1 MSTKQKIGFV
11 TCVELGKSCLK
22 EIYESGYKVDIA
34 ITLKDKN
41 AQNKTGRAY
50 IDDLCNENN
59 TNLLKVDHI
68 NDKESLEFI
77 KRHNL
82 DILFVIGWS
91 QLLSKKVIDSVK
103 DIYGMHP
110 TLLPMG
116 RGRAAIPWT
125 ILKKLKYSGV
135 SLFRIEE
142 EVDSG
147 ALILQEKFKV
157 DENINATDLYRL
169 SKEAHVRLIKKALPI
184 LENSEMKEINQDPE
198 KISYWPQRRPDDG
211 FINLD
216 GSIYEA
222 ELLIRA
228 VTRPYPG
235 AFFFEKGK
243 KIIVWKSKV
252 LKSKV
257 NIRENQKVLRFS
269 DGFLL
274 LEDFVIE

>member
-1 MSTKQKIGFV
+1 MNIKHKIGFV
-11 TCVELGKSCLK
+11 TCVDLGKSCLQA
-22 EIYESGYKVDIA
+22 IYQEGYKVDIA

-41 AQNKTGRAY
+41 AKNKSGRAY
-50 IDDLCNENN
+50 IDDLCHENN
-59 TNLLKVDHI
+59 TNLFKVDHI
-68 NDKESLEFI
+68 NDEESLEFI
-77 KRHNL
+77 QSHDL

-91 QLLSKKVIDSVK
+91 QLLSKQVIDSVR

-147 ALILQEKFKV
+147 ALILQEKFKI
-157 DENINATDLYRL
+157 EEKINATELYQL
-169 SKEAHVRLIKKALPI
+169 SKDAHVRLIKRALPMLSKNEI
-184 LENSEMKEINQDPE
+184 KEIKQNTE
-198 KISYWPQRRPDDG
+198 KISYWPQRKPDDG
-211 FINLD
+211 LINLD

-228 VTRPYPG
+228 VTKPYPG
-235 AFFFEKGK
+235 AFFFEKEK

-252 LKSKV
+252 LKSKK
-257 NIRENQKVLRFS
+257 NIKENQKVLRFF
-269 DGFLL
+269 DGLLL
-274 LEDFVIE
+274 LEDFDIE

>member
-1 MSTKQKIGFV
+1 MNENFKIGFV
-11 TCVELGKSCLK
+11 TCVDLGKACLQA
-22 EIYESGYKVDIA
+22 IYQAGYKVDIA
-34 ITLKDKN
+34 ITLKDEN
-41 AQNKTGRAY
+41 AQNKSGRTH
-50 IDDLCNENN
+50 IDDLCYENK
-59 TNLLKVDHI
+59 TDLLKVDHI
-68 NDKESLEFI
+68 NDYESLEFI

-91 QLLSKKVIDSVK
+91 QLLSNKVLDSVR

-110 TLLPMG
+110 TLLPIG

-125 ILKKLKYSGV
+125 ILKKLQYSGV

-157 DENINATDLYRL
+157 DENITATELYHL
-169 SKEAHVRLIKKALPI
+169 SKEAHVRLMQKFLSMLSKNEI
-184 LENSEMKEINQDPE
+184 KEIYQDPE
-198 KISYWPQRRPDDG
+198 KISYWPQRKPDDG
-211 FINLD
+211 LINLD

-228 VTRPYPG
+228 VTKPYPG
-235 AFFFEKGK
+235 ASFFEKGK
-243 KIIVWKSKV
+243 KIIVWKSKI
-252 LKSKV
+252 LESKES
-257 NIRENQKVLRFS
+257 IEKHQKFLRFT

-274 LEDFVIE
+274 LEDFDIE